1 MPEHFHRRGH
11 HVQKAHGRRVHLASD
26 GSHLSGGM
34 IALMPTPEDAKRLA
48 LPGGEKAADLH
59 CTLFFLGDDGSVW
72 TEDQRNELEG
82 LVRAM
87 SFGLTPV
94 KANVFGA
101 AHWNGNGDK
110 PSWVWSVGD
119 SPDQGLA
126 DSHLN
131 EVRYAV
137 TDALESTHE
146 RPELPQQH
154 SPWVAHICAAYT
166 DDLTLLRTLEKRL
179 GPVTFDRIR
188 LSFGDDD
195 RDIPLTATAVNLT
208 ASALRRE
215 PTEAEAY
222 CDFAEHNRQWEGAV
236 ASVSGRMAAVY
247 AGWRAQLR
255 GQIVSLADEP
265 LDLTALTVTPGDAS
279 DILSEAMT
287 GLARQAG
294 QSLQK
299 EAEKQG
305 VNVPDWELPDD
316 VVTAAV
322 GGRRLLDS
330 VARMTADLMATS
342 VVQTAKRTLTGLFT
356 RNAPPEEI
364 AQEVDRAL
372 ADAEESLT
380 RGPVATAMSTAQ
392 TAGRQAVLEA
402 APPGEYYASE
412 ILDKNTCVAPEARI
426 TTDRGTIPASDVSL
440 EDRLLTH
447 TGQWVKPSRIVV
459 SEIRE
464 PLVRV
469 GLSEGRSLR
478 LTWDHPVFIWTG
490 SGFLWRN
497 AGDLAVGD
505 LVVSQPALQLGREHG
520 SIDRILGETP
530 YGVAPADEVS
540 RFPAVNLRPEA
551 VPVRAVSFEDQS
563 VAHQEVDHPRADL
576 GLTTIDI
583 PQAFEGLTDTA
594 LDSRLCTTC
603 PVAADGA
610 VPLTGHGG
618 RDDAE
623 RHVAVCTGDG
633 DGRATACLR
642 TVLAGSHAAVTERR
656 PATVALRTPPPGF
669 GAAFS
674 GAVGVPVRVGE
685 GDFEQDRTVR
695 AGLGHPIPCRAN
707 PGSDLRVSELTLN
720 RAVDSAVAPPPRDLT
735 FAGFAGR
742 RRVVRTTETPGPA
755 HRAGLAQRA
764 SSDLRPAVRTQ
775 LVHNFSVQVEEVRS
789 LDRESYS
796 GEVYDFTVPG
806 DETFW
811 AQGVLLHNC
820 SPCKAVDGEQFGDLE
835 RAIKAYPVMGYK
847 DCVGSRYGNSC
858 RGMIVAR
865 WTPEEAQT
873 ASAATIPSETH
884 LTGEGTVPW
893 HKVHNHSGCASGEWA
908 VVKDSDG
915 SVAGC
920 HGSEAGADEQ
930 LAALYASEGDAT
942 VTTEALKKGDPSKGT
957 KKDRRLAENQYADEG
972 HFGPSHSV
980 SSDPWNG
987 SASAFTDEQYK
998 RSCAACDSG
1007 KGTTKELCFLPHHNP
1022 GGSLNR
1028 AGLGAAAGR
1037 IGSLS
1042 GHSPEAVAKAKAHLR
1057 SHYRA
1062 LGEDAP
1068 ASLAATSLE
1077 RQVFGVEADYGL
1089 TRFAPDCPPGMKHD
1103 METGKCV
1110 KDGVEDEV
1118 PVDTM
1123 ASESLEM
1130 TGATAPWRGPLTVEG
1145 IETGDGREFE
1155 SGSLTW
1161 ADLPLPLR
1169 WNIEDSHGGEPRTKA
1184 VNVGRIDSIWR
1195 EDSGLIMGE
1204 GVLDLSDD
1212 NGQKA
1217 YGKIE
1222 GKFLRGVSVDVD
1234 SIKDADMELV
1244 WADTDPDGEGE
1255 PDPFAQLFASPEKV
1269 VFRKGRIRAATLVD
1283 IPAFAEAYIALLDQD
1298 GAVVAGGEPVGALR
1312 QTHVVRARTS
1322 SVTRTSPTPPADWF
1336 TNPDLSVPTPVTVT
1350 PDGRVYGHAAL
1361 WGTCHIGQTGVCVT
1375 PPHEDDHPYFMTGA
1389 VACQD
1394 AVMASVGQI
1403 TVGTGHAPLHLGH
1416 RAASEHY
1423 DNTGAAVADVTVGND
1438 AHGIWLAGCVRPGA
1452 APDRVHELRAS
1463 GQVSGDWR
1471 RIGGQLRLVGLLA
1484 VNVPGFPV
1492 PKLATK
1498 YTLGHQ
1504 LSLVAAGAPDL
1515 VEHLT
1520 EDDLDQ
1526 IAYRR
1531 IMNKLNARVH
1541 GER

>member
-26 GSHLSGGM
+26 SSHLSGGM
-34 IALMPTPEDAKRLA
+34 IALIPTPEDARRLA
-48 LPGGEKAADLH
+48 LPGGEAAADLH
-59 CTLFFLGDDGSVW
+59 CTLFFLGDDGAAW
-72 TEDQRNELEG
+72 TEDERDELEM
-82 LVRAM
+82 LVRAR
-87 SFGLTPV
+87 SSDLTPV

-101 AHWNGNGDK
+101 AHWNGAGDN

-131 EVRYAV
+131 EARYVAQ
-137 TDALESTHE
+137 DALESTHE
-146 RPELPQQH
+146 RPEIPVQH

-195 RDIPLTATAVNLT
+195 RDIPLTATAVSLT
-208 ASALRRE
+208 AAALRRE
-215 PTEAEAY
+215 PTRMEAY

-236 ASVSGRMAAVY
+236 DAASRRLADVY
-247 AGWRAQLR
+247 TGWRAQLR
-255 GQIVSLADEP
+255 EQVTSLADEP
-265 LDLTALTVTPGDAS
+265 LDLTALTVTPGDAAV
-279 DILSEAMT
+279 ILSEGMT
-287 GLARQAG
+287 ALARRAG
-294 QSLQK
+294 DALQR
-299 EAEKQG
+299 EAERQG
-305 VNVPDWELPDD
+305 VRVPGWELPDD
-316 VVTAAV
+316 TVTAAV

-330 VARMTADLMATS
+330 VARMTADLMAGS
-342 VVQTAKRTLTGLFT
+342 VVQAAKRTVTGLFT
-356 RNAPPEEI
+356 RNAPPDEI
-364 AQEVDRAL
+364 AGEVDRAL
-372 ADAEESLT
+372 ADAEQGIV
-380 RGPVATAMSTAQ
+380 RGPVGTAMSTAQ

-412 ILDKNTCVAPEARI
+412 ILDKNTC
-426 TTDRGTIPASDVSL
+426 G
-440 EDRLLTH
+440 
-447 TGQWVKPSRIVV
+447 
-459 SEIRE
+459 
-464 PLVRV
+464 
-469 GLSEGRSLR
+469 
-478 LTWDHPVFIWTG
+478 
-490 SGFLWRN
+490 
-497 AGDLAVGD
+497 
-505 LVVSQPALQLGREHG
+505 
-520 SIDRILGETP
+520 
-530 YGVAPADEVS
+530 
-540 RFPAVNLRPEA
+540 
-551 VPVRAVSFEDQS
+551 
-563 VAHQEVDHPRADL
+563 
-576 GLTTIDI
+576 
-583 PQAFEGLTDTA
+583 
-594 LDSRLCTTC
+594 
-603 PVAADGA
+603 
-610 VPLTGHGG
+610 
-618 RDDAE
+618 
-623 RHVAVCTGDG
+623 
-633 DGRATACLR
+633 
-642 TVLAGSHAAVTERR
+642 
-656 PATVALRTPPPGF
+656 
-669 GAAFS
+669 
-674 GAVGVPVRVGE
+674 
-685 GDFEQDRTVR
+685 
-695 AGLGHPIPCRAN
+695 
-707 PGSDLRVSELTLN
+707 
-720 RAVDSAVAPPPRDLT
+720 
-735 FAGFAGR
+735 
-742 RRVVRTTETPGPA
+742 
-755 HRAGLAQRA
+755 
-764 SSDLRPAVRTQ
+764 
-775 LVHNFSVQVEEVRS
+775 
-789 LDRESYS
+789 
-796 GEVYDFTVPG
+796 
-806 DETFW
+806 
-811 AQGVLLHNC
+811 
-820 SPCKAVDGEQFGDLE
+820 PCKAVDGEQFGSLE
-835 RAIKAYPVMGYK
+835 IAIKAYPVMGYK

-1022 GGSLNR
+1022 GGPLNR

>member
-34 IALMPTPEDAKRLA
+34 IALMPSEADAKRLA

-59 CTLFFLGDDGSVW
+59 CTLFFLGDDGSAW

-87 SFGLTPV
+87 SSGLTPV

-101 AHWNGNGDK
+101 AHWNGSGDK

-126 DSHLN
+126 DSRLN

-137 TDALESTHE
+137 TDALESTHD

-154 SPWVAHICAAYT
+154 TPWVAHICAAYT

-247 AGWRAQLR
+247 AGWRAQLQ

-287 GLARQAG
+287 GLARRAG

-505 LVVSQPALQLGREHG
+505 LVVSQPSLQLGREHG

-540 RFPAVNLRPEA
+540 RFPAVNFRSEA
-551 VPVRAVSFEDQS
+551 VPVRSVGFEDQS
-563 VAHQEVDHPRADL
+563 VTHHEVDHPRTNL
-576 GLTTIDI
+576 GLATIGI
-583 PQAFEGLTDTA
+583 PQEFEGLTDTA
-594 LDSRLCTTC
+594 LDSRLCTAC

-633 DGRATACLR
+633 GGRATAYLR
-642 TVLAGSHAAVTERR
+642 TVLAGGRAAVTERR
-656 PATVALRTPPPGF
+656 PATATLRTPPPGF

-685 GDFEQDRTVR
+685 GDFERDRTVR
-695 AGLGHPIPCRAN
+695 AGLGHPIPCRAD
-707 PGSDLRVSELTLN
+707 PGEDPGVSELTLN
-720 RAVDSAVAPPPRDLT
+720 RAVDSAVTPPPRDLT

-742 RRVVRTTETPGPA
+742 RRVVRTTEAPGPA

-847 DCVGSRYGNSC
+847 GCIGSRYGNPC

-865 WTPEEAQT
+865 WVPGEAQT
-873 ASAATIPSETH
+873 ASAATIPSGTDMI
-884 LTGEGTVPW
+884 GEGTMPW
-893 HKVHNHSGCASGEWA
+893 HKVHNHSGCSSGEWA
-908 VVKDSDG
+908 VVKDADG

-920 HGSEAGADEQ
+920 HGSEADADDQ

-942 VTTEALKKGDPSKGT
+942 VTTEALKKGDPNKGT
-957 KKDRRLAENQYADEG
+957 KKDKRLAENQYADKG
-972 HFGPSHSV
+972 L
-980 SSDPWNG
+980 
-987 SASAFTDEQYK
+987 AS
-998 RSCAACDSG
+998 G
-1007 KGTTKELCFLPHHNP
+1007 
-1022 GGSLNR
+1022 
-1028 AGLGAAAGR
+1028 
-1037 IGSLS
+1037 
-1042 GHSPEAVAKAKAHLR
+1042 
-1057 SHYRA
+1057 
-1062 LGEDAP
+1062 
-1068 ASLAATSLE
+1068 
-1077 RQVFGVEADYGL
+1077 
-1089 TRFAPDCPPGMKHD
+1089 CPPGMERD
-1103 METGKCV
+1103 ETTGKCV
-1110 KDGVEDEV
+1110 KDMEGDEP

-1123 ASESLEM
+1123 SVVPSGSLEM
-1130 TGATAPWRGPLTVEG
+1130 SGATAPWRGPLTVEG
-1145 IETGDGREFE
+1145 IETGDGREFDD
-1155 SGSLTW
+1155 GSLTW
-1161 ADLPLPLR
+1161 AELPLPLR

-1184 VNVGRIDSIWR
+1184 VNVGRIDRIWR

-1212 NGQKA
+1212 NGQRA
-1217 YGKIE
+1217 YSKIE

-1234 SIKDADMELV
+1234 SVKDADMELV
-1244 WADTDPDGEGE
+1244 WADADPDGEGE

-1269 VFRKGRIRAATLVD
+1269 VFHKGRIRAATLVD
-1283 IPAFAEAYIALLDQD
+1283 IPAFAEAYIALLDEN

-1312 QTHVVRARTS
+1312 QSKVVRTRSHVVAAPVS
-1322 SVTRTSPTPPADWF
+1322 APPADWF
-1336 TNPDLSVPTPVTVT
+1336 TNPDLSVPTPVTVS

-1361 WGTCHIGQTGVCVT
+1361 WGTCHIGQEGMCVT
-1375 PPHEDDHPYFMTGA
+1375 PPHEDAHPYFMTGA
-1389 VACQD
+1389 VVCQGD
-1394 AVMASVGQI
+1394 AMASVGQI

-1423 DNTGAAVADVTVGND
+1423 DNTGVAVADVTVGND
-1438 AHGIWLAGCVRPGA
+1438 SHGIWIAGSVRPGA
-1452 APDRVHELRAS
+1452 DPGRVHELRAS

-1492 PKLATK
+1492 PKLASQ
-1498 YTLGHQ
+1498 YTSGHQ

-1515 VEHLT
+1515 VEQLT